1 MGCKIPI
8 LNNILNVSDK
18 PDLGLLKILCDVKDL
33 VVPTN
38 RLGPV
43 VWIFFRIPETERDWD
58 SKGFIKPLPKNP
70 KPPTTT
76 QTTNLPSQ
84 MLNGTGI

>member
-1 MGCKIPI
+1 MKYVVGFQDCNRSNIPYMDSMGCKIPI
-8 LNNILNVSDK
+8 LNNILNVSEK

-43 VWIFFRIPETERDWD
+43 VWIPLG
-58 SKGFIKPLPKNP
+58 SLKLGF
-70 KPPTTT
+70 
-76 QTTNLPSQ
+76 
-84 MLNGTGI
+84 